1 MGSELLQELTNEDDF
16 SSVDLTKYDLE
27 VYKMNRFKKS
37 NKKFMETLIDTLIDE
52 RTTKTD
58 KELYIRE
65 LQFFLVKNAFNYFK
79 LEEEYEK
86 IKQEDNKLNELRK
99 YILKY
104 RGDIK

>member
-1 MGSELLQELTNEDDF
+1 MTNEDDF
-16 SSVDLTKYDLE
+16 SSVDLTKSDLE

-65 LQFFLVKNAFNYFK
+65 LQLFLVKNAFHYFELK
-79 LEEEYEK
+79 EKYEK
-86 IKQEDNKLNELRK
+86 IKPEYNKLNGLRK

-104 RGDIK
+104 REDIT